1 MFTVSED
8 VEEWLWKVGFLYEKY
23 PNRKEELVEGLHYR
37 VAGKAAQFLRV
48 EGGCLGSFEDLK
60 LMFMERFQGGDVV
73 TVE

>member
-1 MFTVSED
+1 
-8 VEEWLWKVGFLYEKY
+8 
-23 PNRKEELVEGLHYR
+23 LVEGLHYR

>member
-1 MFTVSED
+1 M
-8 VEEWLWKVGFLYEKY
+8 
-23 PNRKEELVEGLHYR
+23 VEGLHYR